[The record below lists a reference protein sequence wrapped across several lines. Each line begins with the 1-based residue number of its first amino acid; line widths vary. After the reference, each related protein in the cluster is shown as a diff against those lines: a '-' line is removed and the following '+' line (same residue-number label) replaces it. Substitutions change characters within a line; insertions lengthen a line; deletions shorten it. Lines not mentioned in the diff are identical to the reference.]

1 MSEGSSHRQILR
13 STSIVGG
20 ASVLNVLISLIRTKA
35 AALLLG
41 PVGVGLIGLL
51 QNLMATASMM
61 SALGLG
67 NVGTRQ
73 VAEAV
78 GRDDP
83 VAVTAARRALF
94 WGTLILSVLGGAIF
108 LALHRLLAE
117 SVLGNL
123 ALSSDVAWLALGVA
137 MTVASGSQLALLT
150 GLRRIGDIARI
161 NVLSSL
167 FATLLGIGAL
177 YMMGKDGLI
186 VFVLAAPLLTLITG
200 HVYVSRLPRTEAAV
214 RAPFAQ
220 LMRQFT
226 ALATLGSAFMIAGLA
241 TTVGQLVVRSLVQK
255 KLGAEALGHFQAAWA
270 ISMTYIGFVLTAMG
284 TDYYPRLTAAIH
296 DRALANRMVN
306 EQSEV
311 ALLLAGPLFMLLLGL
326 APWVIDLLYSS
337 RFNEA
342 VDILRWQVLGDI
354 MKVAGFPLAYV
365 ILASGSG
372 RIYMLSE
379 SMAMALFIGL
389 TWIGLP
395 VLGIRSTGVAFVG
408 MYAFYLL
415 FTYTFARRRTGFRWD
430 GRVRFQLMALIGL
443 GVMVHFASVWDGRAG
458 AAVGLCA
465 CAGYSVYALRRLG
478 ELSEIGVPLAAK
490 LRRLTSKAWIV
501 R

>member
-1 MSEGSSHRQILR
+1 VNEGGSHRQILR

-20 ASVLNVLISLIRTKA
+20 ASVLNVLIGLVRTKV

-41 PVGVGLIGLL
+41 PAGIGLIGLL
-51 QNLMATASMM
+51 QNLMTTASMV

-73 VAEAV
+73 VAEAA

-83 VAVTAARRALF
+83 GAVAIARRALF
-94 WGTLILSVLGGAIF
+94 WGTLILAILGGAIF

-117 SVLGNL
+117 GVLGNPAL
-123 ALSSDVAWLALGVA
+123 APGVGWLALGVA
-137 MTVASGSQLALLT
+137 MTVAGGSQLALLN
-150 GLRRIGDIARI
+150 GLRRIGDIARV

-167 FATLLGIGAL
+167 FATVLGIGAL
-177 YMMGKDGLI
+177 YFLGEDGVI
-186 VFVLAAPLLTLITG
+186 VFVLATPLLALVTG
-200 HVYVSRLPRTEAAV
+200 HIYVSRLPRTDAAI
-214 RAPFAQ
+214 RIPFAQ
-220 LMRQFT
+220 LLRQFV
-226 ALATLGSAFMIAGLA
+226 ALASLGSAFMIAGLA
-241 TTVGQLVVRSLVQK
+241 TTGGQLVVRSLVQH

-296 DRALANRMVN
+296 DHALANRMVN

-311 ALLLAGPLFMLLLGL
+311 ALLLAGPLFMLLLGS
-326 APWVIDLLYSS
+326 APWVIDLLYSN
-337 RFNEA
+337 RFRDA

-354 MKVAGFPLAYV
+354 MKVAGFPLAYI

-395 VLGIRSTGVAFVG
+395 VLGIRSTGIAFVG

-415 FTYTFARRRTGFRWD
+415 FTYTFARRRTGFRWEK
-430 GRVRFQLMALIGL
+430 RVRFQLMTLMGL
-443 GVMVHFASVWDGRAG
+443 GIIVHFVSTWDSRAG

-465 CAGYSVYALRRLG
+465 CAAYGVYALKRLG
-478 ELSEIGVPLAAK
+478 ELSEFGVPIAGK
-490 LRRLTSKAWIV
+490 LRRLASKAWIFK
-501 R
+501 